1 VPRQHSTGGTAR
13 LIGISK
19 RGNSYLR
26 RLFIQGARAVWVW
39 KDKHPTDPLQRWLSA
54 LGSRRHAHV
63 AVCALANKMA
73 RIAWAIMTSGAD
85 FQVNFKQRP
94 ALAG

>member
-1 VPRQHSTGGTAR
+1 LAG
-13 LIGISK
+13 IGK

-39 KDKHPTDPLQRWLSA
+39 KDKHPDDPLQQWLSA
-54 LGSRRHAHV
+54 VGTRRHVHV

-73 RIAWAIMTSGAD
+73 RIAWAVMTKD
-85 FQVNFKQRP
+85 KEFQAHYRRRLVQ
-94 ALAG
+94 AA